1 MKSPH
6 GGPVRLC
13 ALMDNTHQRDTQCSW
28 GSGSLLKVWSEAE
41 LEWWGGGR
49 AKPER
54 KVVVDLEGPWVQAG
68 SWGFIPEEGDGALHK
83 VC

>member
-6 GGPVRLC
+6 GGPVRSC